1 MPAIKTFIDIGASP
15 EAVWRVLTDFAAYPK
30 WNPIIREIAGGSR
43 EKTTVKMRM
52 HLPRGGVRKLKV
64 VVTRAIPAAELRW
77 RGKRLIQGI
86 FDREQTFIIVPHG
99 LKGVRLI
106 QRGQF
111 SGFLAPLIMPFIA
124 NKTTAAYEAMNKALK
139 KFAEAKH

>member
-1 MPAIKTFIDIGASP
+1 MPAIKTFIDIAASP
-15 EAVWRVLTDFAAYPK
+15 EAVWRVLTDFPTYPK
-30 WNPIIREIAGGSR
+30 WNPIIREITGSAR
-43 EKTTVKMRM
+43 EKTTVKLRM

-86 FDREQTFIIVPHG
+86 FDGERTFIIVPHG

-106 QRGQF
+106 QREHF
-111 SGFLAPLIMPFIA
+111 SGLLAPFILPLITA
-124 NKTTAAYEAMNKALK
+124 KTTAAFEAMNKALT
-139 KFAEAKH
+139 KFAETKH